1 VPRKG
6 LWVLLGLLA
15 LAAAA
20 TWYFGTAGQSG
31 FSIRHVLGEQRK
43 HPPLPAVK
51 VDCTREV
58 APLQTA
64 LGDIARSFD
73 GKVGIAVAR
82 IGCDWVAGERKG
94 ELFPQQSVSKLWV
107 SLGVLD
113 AVDRGQLKLD
123 QPIVIRPN
131 DLAVLNQPLRQEV
144 LDKGSV
150 TLPVRALMMQALS
163 RSDNLANDKLL
174 WTIGGPDRIR
184 EMLRRKDMD
193 GIRFGP
199 GERLMQS
206 RIAGLEWNPVY
217 SLGRNFYEARAK
229 LPMEQRKAALG
240 SYLANPVDGASPEGI
255 VRAFSRLVKGELL
268 TPESTLVMLDV
279 LGRTHSGPMRLKA
292 GAPKDWKVYHKTG
305 TGQELQRLA
314 TGYNDVGLLQAPDG
328 GWYAVAVMIRETE
341 VPIRDRMDMMQSVTR
356 AVVHFHEP
364 DRELPKDA
372 SGAPE
377 EQD

>member
-1 VPRKG
+1 MSRKG

-113 AVDRGQLKLD
+113 AVDRGRLKLD
-123 QPIVIRPN
+123 QPIVIRPQ

-174 WTIGGPDRIR
+174 WTIGGPETVR
-184 EMLRRKDMD
+184 EMLHRKDMA

-206 RIAGLEWNPVY
+206 KIAGLEWNPVY

-240 SYLANPVDGASPEGI
+240 SYLADPVDGASPEGI